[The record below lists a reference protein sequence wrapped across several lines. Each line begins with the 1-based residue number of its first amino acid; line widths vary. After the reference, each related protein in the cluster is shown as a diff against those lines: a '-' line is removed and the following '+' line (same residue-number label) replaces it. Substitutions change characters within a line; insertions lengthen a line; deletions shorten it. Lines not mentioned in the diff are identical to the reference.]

1 MVNFTIN
8 LEVTIRVGT
17 QRNETFISWHEI
29 QNRALKYITF
39 LIKLVISHQ
48 PATLSKVMMF
58 NIHKLC

>member
-1 MVNFTIN
+1 MANFTIY

-17 QRNETFISWHEI
+17 QQNETFISWHEI

-48 PATLSKVMMF
+48 PATLSKVVMF